1 MRIVFQ
7 RTKNANVIANGTQA
21 GVSTFGATLLVCLEK
36 EDNTQTIEKAVSK
49 IISARVF
56 EDENGKMN
64 LNIKQVN
71 GSILAISQFTL
82 SWRGDKGNRPS
93 FDRSMPPKEAEELFQ
108 TFCTMLGQHVPT
120 QTGVFG
126 ASMEVQL
133 TNLGPVTFIFE
144 F

>member
-7 RTKNANVIANGTQA
+7 RTKNASVVVDGATVGT
-21 GVSTFGATLLVCLEK
+21 STFGATLLVCLEK
-36 EDNTQTIEKAVSK
+36 EDDVTTIEKAVNK

-64 LNIKQVN
+64 LNIQQVK
-71 GSILAISQFTL
+71 GEILAISQFTL

-93 FDRSMPPKEAEELFQ
+93 FDRSMPPAEAEELFQ
-108 TFCTMLGQHVPT
+108 TFCTKLGQHVPT
-120 QTGVFG
+120 QTGTFG
-126 ASMEVQL
+126 ASMEVNL